1 MAFCLVD
8 LESLGTH
15 EEQSALI
22 STKLQ
27 KAFKHYTSCS
37 TKFISSARDTTLFP
51 WHPLLAVG
59 VVCPGKLLPAF
70 QPRLQGTNT
79 LVKVQLWGAG
89 ANSVAME
96 TTGLSLKELFSS
108 WPVMCPAPVAHWG
121 FGPPVPLPGC

>member
-27 KAFKHYTSCS
+27 RLFKHYEGS
-37 TKFISSARDTTLFP
+37 TKFILLPGDTTLI
-51 WHPLLAVG
+51 PLASTLAVG

-79 LVKVQLWGAG
+79 LVMQLWGAG

-96 TTGLSLKELFSS
+96 TTGLFLSRELL
-108 WPVMCPAPVAHWG
+108 APG
-121 FGPPVPLPGC
+121 L